1 MFEALRWR
9 LTAWYVLA
17 FTVVF
22 VVIGVSVFFWVD
34 RRLSHEVDD
43 AISGVSAQAR
53 TAVEQAEAT
62 EPSAGSGIGLGA
74 DEVRGVLANE
84 ALGRSADV
92 FVLLVNPDG
101 SLAANPAD
109 VATSGLPD
117 RASIDHARS
126 SGQDW
131 RSASIDGHDVRIH
144 SVPIYNRS
152 GALDGFIQTGKSLEP
167 RDRSLRTLALVMA
180 GGGLIGLLLATAGG
194 LVVAGIAIRPVRRS
208 FERQREFVADA
219 SHELRTPL
227 TVIRTNAE
235 TLSVVNPSDDAVDD
249 IVQESAYMT
258 RLLDDL
264 LMLAGSDQEGI
275 ELSLGRVDLA
285 ELARSAARAA
295 AKLAADA
302 GLTFDAI
309 VDGALMV
316 RADAERMREVLL
328 ILLDNAVKYTPRG
341 GRVTLSARKERGDA
355 IVGVDDTGVG
365 VRAEEIPRLF
375 DRFYRVD
382 KARSRAQGG
391 AGLGL
396 SIAREIMDAH
406 GGTLQFKSEP
416 GKGSS
421 VTMRLPL
428 ASS

>member
-17 FTVVF
+17 FTLVF

-34 RRLSHEVDD
+34 RRLSDEVDT
-43 AISGVSAQAR
+43 AVAQVSDQAR
-53 TAVEQAEAT
+53 AAVNKAEASDKG
-62 EPSAGSGIGLGA
+62 EQIGIGLSS
-74 DEVRGVLANE
+74 DDIRGVLASA

-92 FVLLVNPDG
+92 FILLVNPNG
-101 SLAANPAD
+101 SIAANPGD
-109 VATSGLPD
+109 VPLGGLPD
-117 RASIDHARS
+117 QASISKARS
-126 SGQDW
+126 GAEDW
-131 RSASIDGHDVRIH
+131 RSARVDGHDLRIH
-144 SVPIYNRS
+144 TVPVYSSS
-152 GALDGFIQTGKSLEP
+152 GALDGFIQTGKSLES
-167 RDRSLRTLALVMA
+167 RDRSLRILALVMA
-180 GGGLIGLLLATAGG
+180 SGGLVGLLLATAGG

-235 TLSVVNPSDDAVDD
+235 TLSAITPDDDAVED
-249 IVQESAYMT
+249 IVAESKYMT

-264 LMLAGSDQEGI
+264 LVLAGSDQEGI
-275 ELSLGRVDLA
+275 ELSLARVDLA
-285 ELARSAARAA
+285 ELARSAGRAA
-295 AKLAADA
+295 ARLASDA
-302 GLTFDAI
+302 GLTFDAM

-316 RADAERMREVLL
+316 RADAERLREVLL
-328 ILLDNAVKYTPRG
+328 ILLDNAVKYTPAG
-341 GRVTLSARKERGDA
+341 GRITLRARKERGEA

-365 VRAEEIPRLF
+365 VPTTEIPRLF

-382 KARSRAQGG
+382 KARSRALGG

-396 SIAREIMDAH
+396 SIAREIIDAH
-406 GGTLQFKSEP
+406 GGSLQFRSEP
-416 GKGSS
+416 GKGST

-428 ASS
+428 TSA